1 MRVKIC
7 GITSKEAAKEA
18 TEAGADLLGFVFAP
32 SKRQIT
38 PEKAASIANTLPS
51 FIKTV
56 GIFVNETVENIKKIT
71 KQVNLDFIQLHGD
84 ESPSFRKQLPYP
96 VIKAFPATED
106 NFIKVRNFPCD
117 FYLLDSPKG
126 KSRGGNGTV
135 FDWCILKKFNLDHKK
150 LILAGGLSPKNIQQA
165 IATVHPAIVD
175 VSSGVETNGIKD
187 PVKMKQFIKNAKG
200 ETDEHDHIY

>member
-56 GIFVNETVENIKKIT
+56 GIFVNETVENIKKL
-71 KQVNLDFIQLHGD
+71 QN
-84 ESPSFRKQLPYP
+84 
-96 VIKAFPATED
+96 
-106 NFIKVRNFPCD
+106 
-117 FYLLDSPKG
+117 
-126 KSRGGNGTV
+126 KST
-135 FDWCILKKFNLDHKK
+135 
-150 LILAGGLSPKNIQQA
+150 
-165 IATVHPAIVD
+165 
-175 VSSGVETNGIKD
+175 
-187 PVKMKQFIKNAKG
+187 
-200 ETDEHDHIY
+200 